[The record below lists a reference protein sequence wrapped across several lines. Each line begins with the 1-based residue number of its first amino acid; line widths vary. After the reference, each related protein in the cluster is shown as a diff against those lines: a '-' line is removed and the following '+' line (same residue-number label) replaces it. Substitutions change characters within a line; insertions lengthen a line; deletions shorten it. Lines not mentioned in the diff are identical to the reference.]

1 MSLDSAWY
9 LGVNNWAR
17 ATPALHGVLSVYAL
31 WAGPVLIALLLV
43 VGWLRARA
51 RPDATAQVAVA
62 VLTGVAAVVAVLV
75 NQNVVS
81 TVIGRPRPCAAMP
94 DAQALLPCSADY
106 SMPSDHAV
114 IAGALVAGL
123 WILWRRSGVVAA
135 VLALLLAFSRVYV
148 GVHYPS
154 DVAVGLLFGAAVA
167 AAVVLGLRGPATAA
181 AERLLDTSLR
191 PLICS
196 RREDRIAPSRP
207 C

>member
-1 MSLDSAWY
+1 MTLDSTWY
-9 LGVNNWAR
+9 LVVNGWAR
-17 ATPALHGVLSVYAL
+17 ATPALHGVLSTYAL

-43 VGWLRARA
+43 VGWLRARI

-81 TVIGRPRPCAAMP
+81 TVIGRARPCALMP
-94 DAQALLPCSADY
+94 DAQLLLPCSADY

-114 IAGALVAGL
+114 VAGALVAGL
-123 WILWRRSGVVAA
+123 WILERRLGVVAG

-154 DVAVGLLFGAAVA
+154 DVVVGLLAGAAVA
-167 AAVVLGLRGPATAA
+167 VVVVLALRGPATVLAA
-181 AERLLDTSLR
+181 RLLGTSLR
-191 PLICS
+191 PLVVA
-196 RREDRIAPSRP
+196 RRAATTGPEA
-207 C
+207 

>member
-1 MSLDSAWY
+1 MTLDSTWY
-9 LGVNNWAR
+9 LVVNSWAR

-43 VGWLRARA
+43 VGWLQARV
-51 RPDATAQVAVA
+51 RPGAAGQVAVA
-62 VLTGVAAVVAVLV
+62 VLTGCAAVVAVLV

-81 TVIGRPRPCAAMP
+81 AVIGRARPCAAMP

-114 IAGALVAGL
+114 IAGALVVGL
-123 WILWRRSGVVAA
+123 WVLQRRLGVVAA

-167 AAVVLGLRGPATAA
+167 AAVVFGLRGWATGLAQ
-181 AERLLDTSLR
+181 RLLGTSFR
-191 PLICS
+191 PLVVV
-196 RREDRIAPSRP
+196 RRRADITGPEA
-207 C
+207 

>member
-1 MSLDSAWY
+1 MSFDSAWF
-9 LGVNNWAR
+9 LAVDNWAR

-43 VGWLRARA
+43 IGWLRARV
-51 RPDATAQVAVA
+51 RPDAAAQVAVV
-62 VLTGVAAVVAVLV
+62 VLTGVAAVAAVLV

-81 TVIGRPRPCAAMP
+81 TLIGRPRPCAAMP
-94 DAQALLPCSADY
+94 DVQALLPCSADY

-114 IAGALVAGL
+114 IAGALVVGL
-123 WILWRRSGVVAA
+123 WILQRRLGAVAA

-167 AAVVLGLRGPATAA
+167 AAVVLGLRGPTTAA
-181 AERLLDTSLR
+181 AERLLGTSVR

-196 RREDRIAPSRP
+196 RREAGSGPRA
-207 C
+207 

>member
-1 MSLDSAWY
+1 MPLDSAWF
-9 LGVNNWAR
+9 LTVNHWAR
-17 ATPALHGVLSVYAL
+17 ATPALHGVSSIYAL
-31 WAGPVLIALLLV
+31 WLGPVLIALLLV

-51 RPDATAQVAVA
+51 RPDAAGQVAVV

-81 TVIGRPRPCAAMP
+81 TVIGRARPCAAMP
-94 DAQALLPCSADY
+94 DVQVLLSCSADY

-114 IAGALVAGL
+114 IAGALVVGL
-123 WILWRRSGVVAA
+123 WILQRRLGVVAA

-154 DVAVGLLFGAAVA
+154 DVVVGLLFGAAVA
-167 AAVVLGLRGPATAA
+167 AALVLGLRGPATAV

-196 RREDRIAPSRP
+196 RREAGSSPRA
-207 C
+207 